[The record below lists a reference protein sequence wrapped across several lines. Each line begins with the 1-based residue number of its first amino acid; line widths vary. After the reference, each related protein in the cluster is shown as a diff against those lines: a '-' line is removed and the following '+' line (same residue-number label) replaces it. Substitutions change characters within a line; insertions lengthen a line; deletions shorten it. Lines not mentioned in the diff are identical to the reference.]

1 MYPSGSAPGSVG
13 TLFGNHTR
21 SSSFYDKPPKSYV
34 PMAPQSVAS
43 SVTSRDEEGGSYMDM
58 QYRRSVPR
66 EAHHLRG
73 RPGPA
78 SGSLLASSFNTGTPP
93 VGRFKEYHLEKVSSF
108 LTPSE
113 DDDSLSPL
121 NCNKTIESLFSW
133 FQTGNQRSENGDRK
147 SRPGAY
153 CCARCSTT
161 VSMYRLIHNH
171 CPYSFSQS
179 GRQGED
185 LLSGKSSDAWK

>member
-1 MYPSGSAPGSVG
+1 
-13 TLFGNHTR
+13 
-21 SSSFYDKPPKSYV
+21 
-34 PMAPQSVAS
+34 MAPQSVAS

-73 RPGPA
+73 RLSPA
-78 SGSLLASSFNTGTPP
+78 SGSSLASSFTSGTPP
-93 VGRFKEYHLEKVSSF
+93 AGRFQEYHLEKVSSF

-121 NCNKTIESLFSW
+121 SCRQLKTIVETIESLFSW

-161 VSMYRLIHNH
+161 VSMYRLYNH

-179 GRQGED
+179 GRQGEG